1 MILTRF
7 VKRSPHR
14 LSDKQS
20 HGMNPILFV
29 YAISMINPLGQ
40 RDQVAR
46 LDLDGYPFMGL
57 VVNAE
62 ESRSAEDVSYFFGVV
77 VVFFE
82 EGFDLSVSSFDFLD
96 VARGIFERPY
106 HKDDME

>member
-1 MILTRF
+1 M
-7 VKRSPHR
+7 
-14 LSDKQS
+14 
-20 HGMNPILFV
+20 
-29 YAISMINPLGQ
+29 
-40 RDQVAR
+40 
-46 LDLDGYPFMGL
+46 
-57 VVNAE
+57 NAE